1 MEPVH
6 KKAKLNTQD
15 FAIRHEMI
23 RNGQCELSIYD
34 DPVSGIWRITY
45 KFIDDFNV
53 TYGLGIFLLKKGFLH
68 KRNGSRD
75 QGRDGRE
82 KRV

>member
-1 MEPVH
+1 MDFDIKQKIGIDGTLFAMEPVY

-45 KFIDDFNV
+45 KFIPK
-53 TYGLGIFLLKKGFLH
+53 L
-68 KRNGSRD
+68 RP
-75 QGRDGRE
+75 
-82 KRV
+82 